1 MSMSTKRNA
10 FLASLKK
17 ARMGKAIID
26 AFAEVRQED
35 FLDAAFKSSFYTDE
49 TVPIGCGERSD
60 PLPSLARMF
69 DILAL
74 RKKWRV
80 LEVGTGSGYS
90 TAVLSRMVAEVVTVD
105 LYDELSGAA
114 KTACRKRGFGN
125 IRFFTGDGTDHEP
138 SLGLF
143 DAVIV
148 CAACRKRPLSL
159 VRSLK
164 RGGRM
169 VFPMGLPHQQQIA
182 LLVNDAPEAGDELF
196 RVSFHD
202 MCVYTLLQGR
212 YGFPIYLPEYLQGNE
227 PQSTGPG

>member
-1 MSMSTKRNA
+1 MSTKRDA

-17 ARMGKAIID
+17 VKAGKAVID
-26 AFAEVRQED
+26 AFAAVRQED
-35 FLDAAFKSSFYTDE
+35 FFDPAFRKSFYTDE

-60 PLPSLARMF
+60 PLMSLARMF
-69 DILAL
+69 AVLAPQ
-74 RKKWRV
+74 KKWRV

-105 LYDELSGAA
+105 LYDELSAAA
-114 KTACRKRGFGN
+114 KARCRKRKFDN

-138 SLGLF
+138 SLWLF

-159 VRSLK
+159 VRSTK
-164 RGGRM
+164 KGGRM
-169 VFPMGLPHQQQIA
+169 VFPMGLPHQQQIT
-182 LLVNDAPEAGDELF
+182 LLINDTPEGGDELL

-202 MCVYTLLQGR
+202 LCLFTLLQGR
-212 YGFPIYLPEYLQGNE
+212 YGFPIYLPGYLEGNE
-227 PQSTGPG
+227 PPEVEPGS

>member
-1 MSMSTKRNA
+1 MSTKRDA

-17 ARMGKAIID
+17 VKAGKAVID
-26 AFAEVRQED
+26 AFAAVRQED
-35 FLDAAFKSSFYTDE
+35 FFDPAFRKSFYTDE

-60 PLPSLARMF
+60 PLMSLARMF
-69 DILAL
+69 AVLAPQ
-74 RKKWRV
+74 KKWRV

-105 LYDELSGAA
+105 LYGELSTAA
-114 KTACRKRGFGN
+114 KARCRKRKFDN

-159 VRSLK
+159 VRSTK
-164 RGGRM
+164 KGGRM
-169 VFPMGLPHQQQIA
+169 VFPMGLPHQQQIT
-182 LLVNDAPEAGDELF
+182 LLINDTPEGGDELL

-202 MCVYTLLQGR
+202 LCLFTLLQGR
-212 YGFPIYLPEYLQGNE
+212 YGFPIYLPGYLEGNE
-227 PQSTGPG
+227 PPEVEPGS